1 MNVTLNS
8 NPVLS
13 NTSDCLV
20 VPLTSDSLSGV
31 LAEID
36 KASKGHIKSLLKSRD
51 ISNKHG
57 RCTSLFHVPGI
68 KAKRLI
74 VVGTGKNKTL
84 NHHELSALYRH
95 ALKEAEKT
103 GTKEVSFYLHEF
115 DAGFSTEKHFHIATQ
130 ALLNASYQFN
140 QQKSKKAKPSSI
152 KQLFFCLNSASAKTK
167 KDAQA
172 GINAAKALVKGMN
185 VCKDLANFSG
195 NVCTPEYLAKEAQ
208 KMASNKVNV
217 KVIDEKSFER
227 MGMGA
232 FLSVA
237 KGSAQSAK
245 LITINYQGGKKDAK
259 PHVLVGKGITFDT
272 GGISLKPGAGM
283 DEMKFDMCGAASVMG
298 AMTAII
304 AAKLPL
310 NVIGIIAAAE
320 NMPGS
325 SASKPGDIV
334 TSMAGLTI
342 EILNTD
348 AEGRLVLCDA
358 LTYAE
363 QFKPASVI
371 DIATLTG
378 ACVVALGEHA
388 SALYSNNDKLAEK
401 IQQAGLASWDRVWP
415 MPLWPEYNEQL
426 KSRFADLANIG
437 GPKAGSVTAA
447 CFLSNFTK
455 KYHWAHLDIAGT
467 AWHGPG
473 PNKGATGRPVPLL
486 VEYLSKLAGKAHD

>member
-1 MNVTLNS
+1 MNVSLNS
-8 NPVLS
+8 NPVIN

-20 VPLTSDSLSGV
+20 VPLSSGTLTGA
-31 LAEID
+31 LADID
-36 KASKGHIKSLLKSRD
+36 KASKGHINALLKSND
-51 ISNKHG
+51 LSNRSG

-68 KAKRLI
+68 KAKRVI
-74 VVGTGKNKTL
+74 VIGTGKNKSL
-84 NHHELSALYRH
+84 NINQLGALYRH

-103 GTKEVSFYLHEF
+103 GAKEVSFYLHEF
-115 DAGFSTEKHFHIATQ
+115 DAGFRTKKHFHIATQ
-130 ALLNASYQFN
+130 ALLNASYQFEK
-140 QQKSKKAKPSSI
+140 QKSKKAKASNI
-152 KQLFFCLNSASAKTK
+152 HKLFFCLTAGGAKAK
-167 KDAQA
+167 KEAQA
-172 GINAAKALVKGMN
+172 GINSAKALVKGMN

-195 NVCTPEYLAKEAQ
+195 NVCTPEYLAEEAK
-208 KMASNKVNV
+208 KMAGAKVNV
-217 KVIDEKSFER
+217 KVIDEKSFAR

-245 LITINYQGGKKDAK
+245 LITISYQGGKKDEK
-259 PHVLVGKGITFDT
+259 PHVLIGKGVTFDS
-272 GGISLKPGAGM
+272 GGISLKPGAAM

-298 AMTAII
+298 TMTAII

-310 NVIGIIAAAE
+310 NVIGIIAATE
-320 NMPGS
+320 NMPS
-325 SASKPGDIV
+325 STASKPGDIV

-342 EILNTD
+342 EVLNTD

-378 ACVVALGEHA
+378 ACVVALGSHA

-401 IQQAGLASWDRVWP
+401 IQAAGLASWDRVWP

-437 GPKAGSVTAA
+437 GPKAGSITAA

-467 AWHGPG
+467 AWNGPG
-473 PNKGATGRPVPLL
+473 PSKGATGRPVPLL
-486 VEYLSKLAGKAHD
+486 VEYLSSLAK